1 MQQFSG
7 LRQGWRVQSPGA
19 TNEESGLC
27 DYSSA
32 ALRSPGPRSN
42 RPRGSFTIKIP
53 RRPLSQINLSRL
65 NSSSASLLA
74 HVDCLMSL
82 GRHAYRHAVHPAS
95 SSSGL
100 IDHVWI
106 SDDLLASTFRSF
118 VKSQRRHASRVPG
131 PLEARRRLAKR
142 KNCALA
148 PMTGALPPDPH
159 LFGRGGRQHFL
170 WNGDPAPAS
179 SPLSSPNDATHS
191 VELGQMEP
199 TRAATTRTGG
209 HGLQPGLSHYDSHPP
224 RAPIAPLSV
233 ESGTIDPGGF
243 VDLSS
248 LSEAVPSPPPPPP
261 LAPLSV
267 ESETIDPGGF
277 VDLSSLSEAVPPPPP
292 PSLPDGNLD
301 DKGGFVN
308 LTSLAESEP
317 GSPGCDVEDSDL
329 GGFVDLAESFDASSP
344 QSYSGEVYEPSTYVD
359 MLAEP
364 ASSHPHS
371 DVVGS
376 SGFVDPVSS
385 SASPPKWS
393 KRGLSHLIDPNGL
406 LIELARFPDAS
417 FSPRDAVVTDQHGFV
432 ELNGL
437 SESADDSELLP
448 FKDILRTRLET
459 CPSLEEVT
467 SLINA
472 MDINLQHEPGYSRII
487 FDHYFSRFALG
498 ESNAQELSL
507 FLDHRTLNT
516 PGAGNFPVVTKYIV
530 QPATDSQ
537 ERAVLFA
544 SILRAI
550 RVGAIVPS
558 ELLQVIGTLQKLSD
572 VVVATTDWPTAET
585 QHNGPSGVMEAYQK
599 ICDVLDSTA
608 QGGKYENLDEDTAN
622 LWLKIIWERNVLA
635 ELRLAHRILARAR
648 HLRSTCAFWGPR
660 FIIRWLELTDELRDE
675 IDPSFTTLLF
685 HRLHFNAVGA
695 TIISVTEYLV
705 LAQKQ
710 HLLPRWHDCLTSVP
724 TVRDIPKA
732 EAWVDARSQIPATS
746 SHSGLSIQQRFLLR
760 LWVFRALNLSHAAGP
775 TQDKK
780 PYMIGTRHLLHN
792 APALPIE
799 KWGARMLSLYQAFR
813 TNYKKK
819 DLVSSLLD
827 DARELELP
835 ANGLT
840 IMALSYRTKN
850 ALNKTTRAALKAL
863 ETSEVS
869 FSDLFR
875 DSETPYT
882 LLLQFA
888 PAILKIAQEID
899 IESPFFME
907 RALELARTGN
917 RSEVQ
922 LLFRIFDWHVP
933 LKIALAKAWQP
944 PPDPSQ
950 HALLVYEP
958 RDKRKYPDPHAALN
972 MINTV
977 AAALSCSQHLTPRQ
991 SYRLVQWLYVYLVR
1005 HQAPVQP
1012 VIVRAMYHAGVVRA
1026 RQMRGMFCE
1035 TQFKYIMRKVQEVES
1050 PEVVRALRNPNFVW
1064 RDEGSD

>member
-1 MQQFSG
+1 M
-7 LRQGWRVQSPGA
+7 
-19 TNEESGLC
+19 
-27 DYSSA
+27 
-32 ALRSPGPRSN
+32 
-42 RPRGSFTIKIP
+42 SF
-53 RRPLSQINLSRL
+53 
-65 NSSSASLLA
+65 
-74 HVDCLMSL
+74 

-191 VELGQMEP
+191 VEL
-199 TRAATTRTGG
+199 
-209 HGLQPGLSHYDSHPP
+209 
-224 RAPIAPLSV
+224 
-233 ESGTIDPGGF
+233 
-243 VDLSS
+243 
-248 LSEAVPSPPPPPP
+248 
-261 LAPLSV
+261 
-267 ESETIDPGGF
+267 
-277 VDLSSLSEAVPPPPP
+277 
-292 PSLPDGNLD
+292 
-301 DKGGFVN
+301 
-308 LTSLAESEP
+308 
-317 GSPGCDVEDSDL
+317 
-329 GGFVDLAESFDASSP
+329 DAS
-344 QSYSGEVYEPSTYVD
+344 
-359 MLAEP
+359 L
-364 ASSHPHS
+364 
-371 DVVGS
+371 
-376 SGFVDPVSS
+376 
-385 SASPPKWS
+385 
-393 KRGLSHLIDPNGL
+393 
-406 LIELARFPDAS
+406 
-417 FSPRDAVVTDQHGFV
+417 SPRDAVVTDQNGFV

-487 FDHYFSRFALG
+487 FNHYFSRFAQG

-622 LWLKIIWERNVLA
+622 LWLEIIWERNVLA
-635 ELRLAHRILARAR
+635 ELRLAHRILAHAR

-660 FIIRWLELTDELRDE
+660 FIIRWLELPDELRDE

-710 HLLPRWHDCLTSVP
+710 HLLSRWHDCLTSVP

-746 SHSGLSIQQRFLLR
+746 SHSGLSVQQRFLLR

-799 KWGARMLSLYQAFR
+799 KGGARMLSLYQAFR

-840 IMALSYRTKN
+840 ILALSYRTKN

-863 ETSEVS
+863 ETSKVS

-977 AAALSCSQHLTPRQ
+977 AVALSCSQHLTPRQ

-1064 RDEGSD
+1064 RDEGSDQVTGN

>member
-1 MQQFSG
+1 
-7 LRQGWRVQSPGA
+7 
-19 TNEESGLC
+19 
-27 DYSSA
+27 
-32 ALRSPGPRSN
+32 
-42 RPRGSFTIKIP
+42 
-53 RRPLSQINLSRL
+53 
-65 NSSSASLLA
+65 
-74 HVDCLMSL
+74 MSL
-82 GRHAYRHAVHPAS
+82 GRHAYRHAVHPVS

-170 WNGDPAPAS
+170 WNGDHAPAS

-191 VELGQMEP
+191 
-199 TRAATTRTGG
+199 
-209 HGLQPGLSHYDSHPP
+209 
-224 RAPIAPLSV
+224 
-233 ESGTIDPGGF
+233 
-243 VDLSS
+243 
-248 LSEAVPSPPPPPP
+248 
-261 LAPLSV
+261 
-267 ESETIDPGGF
+267 
-277 VDLSSLSEAVPPPPP
+277 
-292 PSLPDGNLD
+292 N
-301 DKGGFVN
+301 
-308 LTSLAESEP
+308 
-317 GSPGCDVEDSDL
+317 
-329 GGFVDLAESFDASSP
+329 
-344 QSYSGEVYEPSTYVD
+344 
-359 MLAEP
+359 
-364 ASSHPHS
+364 
-371 DVVGS
+371 
-376 SGFVDPVSS
+376 
-385 SASPPKWS
+385 
-393 KRGLSHLIDPNGL
+393 
-406 LIELARFPDAS
+406 
-417 FSPRDAVVTDQHGFV
+417 GFV
-432 ELNGL
+432 EVNDL
-437 SESADDSELLP
+437 SESADHSELLP
-448 FKDILRTRLET
+448 SKDILRTRLET

-472 MDINLQHEPGYSRII
+472 MDINLQHEPGYGRII

-498 ESNAQELSL
+498 ESDAQELSL
-507 FLDHRTLNT
+507 FLDHRILNT
-516 PGAGNFPVVTKYIV
+516 PGAGNFPVVAKYIV
-530 QPATDSQ
+530 QPATDLR

-558 ELLQVIGTLQKLSD
+558 ELLQVIGTLQKLPD
-572 VVVATTDWPTAET
+572 VVVATTNWPTAET
-585 QHNGPSGVMEAYQK
+585 QLNGPSGVMEAYQK
-599 ICDVLDSTA
+599 ICDVLESTV
-608 QGGKYENLDEDTAN
+608 QGGKYKNLDEDTAN

-660 FIIRWLELTDELRDE
+660 FIIRWLELPDELRDE
-675 IDPSFTTLLF
+675 IDPSYTNLLF
-685 HRLHFNAVGA
+685 HRFHFNAVGA

-710 HLLPRWHDCLTSVP
+710 HLLPRWHDCLISIP

-732 EAWVDARSQIPATS
+732 GAWVDARSQIPATS
-746 SHSGLSIQQRFLLR
+746 SHPGLSVQQRFLLR
-760 LWVFRALNLSHAAGP
+760 FWVFRALNLSHAAGP
-775 TQDKK
+775 TRDKK

-792 APALPIE
+792 APARPIE
-799 KWGARMLSLYQAFR
+799 KWGARVLSLYQAYR

-827 DARELELP
+827 DARELGLP

-840 IMALSYRTKN
+840 ILALSYRTRN
-850 ALNKTTRAALKAL
+850 APNKTTRAALKAL
-863 ETSEVS
+863 ETSDVS
-869 FSDLFR
+869 FNDLFR

-888 PAILKIAQEID
+888 PAFSKIAREID
-899 IESPFFME
+899 IESPSFME

-933 LKIALAKAWQP
+933 LKIALAKSWQP
-944 PPDPSQ
+944 RPDPSQ
-950 HALLVYEP
+950 LALVVYES
-958 RDKRKYPDPHAALN
+958 RDRRKHPDPHAALN
-972 MINTV
+972 MINTFAV
-977 AAALSCSQHLTPRQ
+977 ALSCSQHLTPRQ
-991 SYRLVQWLYVYLVR
+991 SYRLIYWLYVYLMR

-1012 VIVRAMYHAGVVRA
+1012 IIVRAMYHAGVVRA
-1026 RQMRGMFCE
+1026 RQEMRGMFCE
-1035 TQFKYIMRKVQEVES
+1035 TQFKYIMHKVQEVES